1 MIDILFVQEYLP
13 LFLKGTLAAMQ
24 IALFSCFIGT
34 ILGLL
39 LGIVLAYK
47 VPVLQHIVWLYVII
61 VRGTPMLI
69 QIMATYFL
77 LTSSGFCISAFWS
90 AVVSIGFNSGAY
102 LSQVVVSGINSVGI
116 GQTEA
121 AKTLGFSSAQT
132 MYYIVLPQAIRTV
145 LPALGNELTTLIKDS
160 SLASTIG
167 VYELTKQG
175 QIIMSQ
181 TYNAPAVFM
190 MVGMIYFMITS
201 VISFVVSYLE
211 KRMQYYV
218 KH

>member
-1 MIDILFVQEYLP
+1 MIDMLFVQEYLP
-13 LFLKGTLAAMQ
+13 LFLKGTFAAMQ
-24 IALFSCFIGT
+24 IAFFSCFIGT
-34 ILGLL
+34 VLGLL
-39 LGIVLAYK
+39 LGTVLAYK
-47 VPVLQHIVWLYVII
+47 VPFLQQLVWLYVII

-77 LTSSGFCISAFWS
+77 LTSCGFCISAFWS
-90 AVVSIGFNSGAY
+90 ATISIGFNSGAY
-102 LSQVVVSGINSVGI
+102 LSQVVVAGINSVGR

-121 AKTLGFSSAQT
+121 AKTLGFSDAQI
-132 MYYIVLPQAIRTV
+132 MYYIILPQAIRTV

-190 MVGMIYFMITS
+190 MVGMIYFIITS
-201 VISFVVSYLE
+201 VVSLVVSSLE